1 MKYQTGRNTFTLFI
15 DEIKVKEKLV
25 YDKFEMKVIG
35 FVDFNDQLDKLES
48 GNSKPE
54 IATYVLTLMVRGIFI
69 NLRFPYA
76 NFPSKSVTG
85 DALFLIVW
93 EAIERLEKIGFK
105 VLVIT
110 GDGASANRRFMNFHG
125 KKTSTRNPV
134 YKTTNPYASEK
145 RELFFMSDPPHLM
158 KTARN
163 CWSHSGEKQS
173 RHMWV

>member
-1 MKYQTGRNTFTLFI
+1 M
-15 DEIKVKEKLV
+15 KEKLV
-25 YDKFEMKVIG
+25 YDKFEMRVIG
-35 FVDFNDQLDKLES
+35 FVDLGEVNDQLDKLES

-110 GDGASANRRFMNFHG
+110 GDGASANRQFMNFHG
-125 KKTSTRNPV
+125 KKN
-134 YKTTNPYASEK
+134 KH
-145 RELFFMSDPPHLM
+145 M
-158 KTARN
+158 
-163 CWSHSGEKQS
+163 QS
-173 RHMWV
+173 RLQDNKSIR